1 MAHRILY
8 YMVDGSTA
16 KAQQILKEWGVD
28 DQIELIGCAHEP
40 LVDPSPAQMVG
51 CEGFIGEF
59 GPVSPKTAGAMADA
73 GIRIVS
79 SMSIGIN
86 HVDVSALAQHGIIT
100 TNCPGYCSL
109 DVAQH
114 AAAHARPHAQHH
126 LLQPRSTRRCL
137 GAHWRPYRAPHAGAN
152 NRPRIFGN
160 IARAMASIVQ
170 ALGMNVV
177 VWAPTKTREDLA
189 QAGCTK
195 AETLDELLAS
205 PTW

>member
-59 GPVSPKTAGAMADA
+59 GPVSPSSNGRRHGGRGHPHRLEHVYRNQSRRCVGPCTA
-73 GIRIVS
+73 R
-79 SMSIGIN
+79 
-86 HVDVSALAQHGIIT
+86 HHHHQL
-100 TNCPGYCSL
+100 PWPYCSL

-114 AAAHARPHAQHH
+114 AAG
-126 LLQPRSTRRCL
+126 LSRSTSCAASPSPNREV
-137 GAHWRPYRAPHAGAN
+137 PAGAWEPTGGYTAH
-152 NRPRIFGN
+152 RTQGQTIGLVCFGN

-189 QAGCTK
+189 RSR
-195 AETLDELLAS
+195 LH
-205 PTW
+205 